1 MKLRLLFMALAT
13 AGILASCNNA
23 PKGDEAT
30 VDAEQEAAAKSG
42 ETMAVDV
49 SQSEVTWT
57 GTKPVG
63 AHYGTFKLT
72 SGEVSTEN
80 GMVTGGEFV
89 IDINSMVITDE
100 DADSYRENL
109 RGHLVSEDFF
119 KAETHPTAKFVITKV
134 EPISEAMK
142 SSSKVENANY
152 VVSGNLTLRDTTN
165 NITFP
170 ANINVTDNMV
180 SAKAN
185 FDINRTWWKMHYGND
200 SSLGDKFIRPE
211 VNVGLNLVAKK

>member
-1 MKLRLLFMALAT
+1 MVLIFVKNNLQKTTFVATIIRFALFFQSIFKTLNKIKMKLRLLFMALAT

-63 AHYGTFKLT
+63 AHYGTFKLA

-89 IDINSMVITDE
+89 ID
-100 DADSYRENL
+100 
-109 RGHLVSEDFF
+109 
-119 KAETHPTAKFVITKV
+119 
-134 EPISEAMK
+134 
-142 SSSKVENANY
+142 
-152 VVSGNLTLRDTTN
+152 
-165 NITFP
+165 
-170 ANINVTDNMV
+170 
-180 SAKAN
+180 
-185 FDINRTWWKMHYGND
+185 
-200 SSLGDKFIRPE
+200 
-211 VNVGLNLVAKK
+211 VN

>member
-1 MKLRLLFMALAT
+1 MAFAT

-30 VDAEQEAAAKSG
+30 VDAEQEAAAKRG
-42 ETMAVDV
+42 QTLAVDV
-49 SQSEVTWT
+49 NQSEVTWI

-72 SGEVSTEN
+72 SGEIAVEEN
-80 GMVTGGEFV
+80 MVTGGEFV
-89 IDINSMVITDE
+89 IDINSMVITDQ

-119 KAETHPTAKFVITKV
+119 KAEEHPTATFTITKV
-134 EPISEAMK
+134 APITDQLKAT
-142 SSSKVENANY
+142 SKVENANY

-170 ANINVTDNMV
+170 AYINVNGDMV
-180 SAKAN
+180 EAKAN

-211 VNVGLNLVAKK
+211 VNVGLNLMAKK